1 MDKRIFTAAED
12 DNDRRIDRVVRKF
25 LPAIPLSGIY
35 SALRKK
41 RILLNDGKT
50 SPAARV
56 YTGDRIAVDTSLLDS
71 PRPTRKPGTVEDLP
85 AVLFES
91 PSVLAVNKPRG
102 ISVHGEHS
110 LERMVYS
117 YLRPTLRHS
126 LSFSPGPLHRL
137 DRNTSGLVFFGKSL
151 EGARRFSE
159 LLGGRNSGK
168 YYIGLFNGVITDF
181 TRLSSPV
188 DGKKALSFLYP
199 LASAGDR
206 TLGCVRII
214 TGRKHQIRVQAAEAG
229 HPLAGDTAYGG
240 TGETGGY
247 LLHSYAFVLNRF
259 DDILGLQE
267 CRAPLPRESE
277 ERLET
282 IFGPRVISEYSP
294 VLDDIISKNQP
305 PQEDP
310 NRASS

>member
-1 MDKRIFTAAED
+1 MTRMDKRIFTAAAD

-41 RILLNDGKT
+41 RILLNDGKALP
-50 SPAARV
+50 SARV
-56 YTGDRIAVDTSLLDS
+56 HAGDRIAIDTSLLDT
-71 PRPTRKPGTVEDLP
+71 PLNRRKPGPAEGLP
-85 AVLFES
+85 VVVFEGTN
-91 PSVLAVNKPRG
+91 VIAVNKPRG

-110 LERMVYS
+110 LERMVFS
-117 YLRPTLRHS
+117 YLEPTMRRS

-137 DRNTSGLVFFGKSL
+137 DRNTSGLIFFGRSL

-168 YYIGLFNGVITDF
+168 YYIGLFDGVITDF

-199 LASAGDR
+199 LASGGDS

-214 TGRKHQIRVQAAEAG
+214 TGRKHQIRLQAAEAG
-229 HPLAGDTAYGG
+229 HPLTGDAAYGG
-240 TGETGGY
+240 SAERGGY
-247 LLHSYAFVLNRF
+247 LLHSYAFVLSRF
-259 DDILGLQE
+259 DDIMGFRE
-267 CRAPLPRESE
+267 CRAPLPGESE
-277 ERLET
+277 ERLKT
-282 IFGPRVISEYSP
+282 VFGPRVITEFP
-294 VLDDIISKNQP
+294 RAIDDIILKNHP
-305 PQEDP
+305 L
-310 NRASS
+310 